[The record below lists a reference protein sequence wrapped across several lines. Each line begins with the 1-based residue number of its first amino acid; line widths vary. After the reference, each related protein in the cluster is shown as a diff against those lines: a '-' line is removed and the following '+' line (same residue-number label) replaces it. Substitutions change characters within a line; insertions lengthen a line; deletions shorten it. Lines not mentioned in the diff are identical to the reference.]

1 MKSKTFFLKKQKNL
15 KFFYSLIN
23 SDFLILEKN
32 YNKKENRYLKSNL
45 KLLNKKKNLFSL
57 LNYFELIKMLKQFIR
72 ILQFFKNSKNP
83 LFFLDSNNKQFSK
96 IITFFTE
103 KYDFI
108 LPIQLKKNSL
118 FENKASAF
126 ILSVDKNVLDYKNNL
141 KKLVYSNI
149 FIIIQINS
157 FLKNLNNGSYKIF
170 NTFDTLKKLIFLLVL
185 VKKIYIKKS
194 KKNSCV

>member
-1 MKSKTFFLKKQKNL
+1 MRNKTFFLNKQKNL

-32 YNKKENRYLKSNL
+32 FNKKENRYLKSNL
-45 KLLNKKKNLFSL
+45 QLLNKKKNLFSL

-96 IITFFTE
+96 IITLFTE

-118 FENKASAF
+118 FEKKASSF
-126 ILSVDKNVLDYKNNL
+126 ILSIDKNVLDYKNNI
-141 KKLVYSNI
+141 KKLIYSNI

-157 FLKNLNNGSYKIF
+157 FLKTLNNGSYKIF
-170 NTFDTLKKLIFLLVL
+170 NNFDTLKKLIFLLVL

-194 KKNSCV
+194 KKNLCV

>member
-15 KFFYSLIN
+15 NFFYSLIN

>member
-108 LPIQLKKNSL
+108 LPIRLKKNSL

-126 ILSVDKNVLDYKNNL
+126 ILSVDKNVLDYKNNI
-141 KKLVYSNI
+141 KKLIYSNI

-157 FLKNLNNGSYKIF
+157 FFKNLNNGSYKIF

>member
-108 LPIQLKKNSL
+108 LPIRLKKNSL

-126 ILSVDKNVLDYKNNL
+126 ILSVDKNVLDYKNNI
-141 KKLVYSNI
+141 KKLMYSNI

-157 FLKNLNNGSYKIF
+157 FFKNLNNGSYKIF

>member
-1 MKSKTFFLKKQKNL
+1 
-15 KFFYSLIN
+15 
-23 SDFLILEKN
+23 
-32 YNKKENRYLKSNL
+32 
-45 KLLNKKKNLFSL
+45 
-57 LNYFELIKMLKQFIR
+57 MLKQFIR

>member
-1 MKSKTFFLKKQKNL
+1 MKSKTFFLNKQKNF

-83 LFFLDSNNKQFSK
+83 IFFFDFNNKQFSK
-96 IITFFTE
+96 VLTFFTE
-103 KYDFI
+103 KHDFI
-108 LPIQLKKNSL
+108 LPIKFKKNSL
-118 FENKASAF
+118 CEKKASAF
-126 ILSVDKNVLDYKNNL
+126 VLSIDKNVVDYKNNI
-141 KKLVYSNI
+141 KKLMYSNI
-149 FIIIQINS
+149 FIIVQINS
-157 FLKNLNNGSYKIF
+157 FLKNLNNSSYKIF
-170 NTFDTLKKLIFLLVL
+170 NNFDTLKKLIFLLVL

>member
-126 ILSVDKNVLDYKNNL
+126 ILSIDKNVLDYKNNI
-141 KKLVYSNI
+141 KKLMYSNI

-170 NTFDTLKKLIFLLVL
+170 NTFDTLKKLLFLLVL